1 MELLNFLDLGVPT
14 C

>member
-1 MELLNFLDLGVPT
+1 MLNFLDLGVLT